1 MQLAPDLIASR
12 GLARTSPATPAHM
25 HSVSQAVL
33 CVDISVQGLLQ
44 ARYGFQYRA
53 IRRNKP
59 TNPKSDWQNAS
70 SLNSSPPVTP
80 IDQSSC
86 ASYLM
91 QNPGSRSAGVSSQ
104 VRRISKLIWSQS
116 SPIRFFFPRR
126 NALYSLFINTASHP
140 RTPKYCTSIEI

>member
-1 MQLAPDLIASR
+1 MQLAPYLIASR

-44 ARYGFQYRA
+44 ARYEFQYRA

-59 TNPKSDWQNAS
+59 HNPKSDQQNVS
-70 SLNSSPPVTP
+70 SLNSSSPVTL

-91 QNPGSRSAGVSSQ
+91 QNPGSRVQGSLVRYAASLNQFEANQ
-104 VRRISKLIWSQS
+104 VLFAFSFQGK
-116 SPIRFFFPRR
+116 
-126 NALYSLFINTASHP
+126 NVLYSLPINTASHP
-140 RTPKYCTSIEI
+140 RTPKHCTSIEI